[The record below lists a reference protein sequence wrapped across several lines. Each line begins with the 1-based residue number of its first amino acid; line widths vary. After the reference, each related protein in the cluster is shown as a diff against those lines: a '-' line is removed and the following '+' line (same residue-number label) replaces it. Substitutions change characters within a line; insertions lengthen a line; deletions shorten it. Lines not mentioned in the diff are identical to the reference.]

1 MSLDI
6 NRYTLKCWI
15 KFAYGLKPN
24 VDFVVS
30 YIWGEHCIDD
40 LPQSP
45 IEKDMVDSVDQL
57 RDRFG
62 TESTIHYN
70 SESDSLTLKLKHSS
84 WSVLNMTDQYW
95 ITFDNTSFKYV
106 HKYIWT
112 GPIEILVESLIE
124 FDKLVP
130 FIIEQCEEIETKKR
144 KKQILTDMAVATA
157 RGMIEDMVSQGQ
169 IDIPKDYVIRGTD
182 IGRVVLYFH
191 SPKCTIN
198 TPLDYLRARL
208 IRRFPNK
215 STRIR

>member
-15 KFAYGLKPN
+15 KFAYGMKPN

-40 LPQSP
+40 LSQSP
-45 IEKDMVDSVDQL
+45 IEKGLAESMDQL
-57 RDRFG
+57 RDKFG
-62 TESTIHYN
+62 VESTIHYD
-70 SESDSLTLKLKHSS
+70 SESDSLLLKLNHYS
-84 WSVLNMTDQYW
+84 WSIFNQLDHYW
-95 ITFDNTSFKYV
+95 ITLDNTSYN
-106 HKYIWT
+106 YIWT

-130 FIIEQCEEIETKKR
+130 FIIEQCEEIEAEKR

-157 RGMIEDMVSQGQ
+157 RGMIEDMVSQGL
-169 IDIPKDYVIRGTD
+169 IDIPQDYVIRGTD
-182 IGRVVLYFH
+182 IGRVVLYFN

-208 IRRFPNK
+208 TRRFPNNITHK
-215 STRIR
+215 R

>member
-1 MSLDI
+1 M
-6 NRYTLKCWI
+6 
-15 KFAYGLKPN
+15 KPN

-45 IEKDMVDSVDQL
+45 IEKGLADSMDQL
-57 RDRFG
+57 RDKFG
-62 TESTIHYN
+62 VESTIHYD
-70 SESDSLTLKLKHSS
+70 SESDSLLLKLNHYS
-84 WSVLNMTDQYW
+84 WSIFNQLDHYW
-95 ITFDNTSFKYV
+95 ITLDNTSYN
-106 HKYIWT
+106 YIWT

-130 FIIEQCEEIETKKR
+130 FIIEQCEEIEAEKR

-157 RGMIEDMVSQGQ
+157 RGMIEDMVSQGL

-182 IGRVVLYFH
+182 IGRVVLYFN

-208 IRRFPNK
+208 TRRFPNNITHK
-215 STRIR
+215 R

>member
-45 IEKDMVDSVDQL
+45 IEKGLADSMDQL
-57 RDRFG
+57 RDKFG
-62 TESTIHYN
+62 VESTIHYD
-70 SESDSLTLKLKHSS
+70 SESDSLLLKLNHYS
-84 WSVLNMTDQYW
+84 WSIFNQLDHYW
-95 ITFDNTSFKYV
+95 ITLDNTSYN
-106 HKYIWT
+106 YIWT

-130 FIIEQCEEIETKKR
+130 FIIEQCEEIEAEKR

-157 RGMIEDMVSQGQ
+157 RGMIEDMVSQGL

-182 IGRVVLYFH
+182 IGRVVLYFN

-208 IRRFPNK
+208 TRRFPNNITHK
-215 STRIR
+215 R

>member
-1 MSLDI
+1 MD
-6 NRYTLKCWI
+6 R
-15 KFAYGLKPN
+15 
-24 VDFVVS
+24 
-30 YIWGEHCIDD
+30 
-40 LPQSP
+40 
-45 IEKDMVDSVDQL
+45 L

-62 TESTIHYN
+62 AESTIHYD

-84 WSVLNMTDQYW
+84 WSVFYMIDQYW
-95 ITFDNTSFKYV
+95 ITFDNTSFKYA

-130 FIIEQCEEIETKKR
+130 FIIEQCEDIEAEKR
-144 KKQILTDMAVATA
+144 KKQILTDMTAATA
-157 RGMIEDMVSQGQ
+157 RGMIEDMVSQGL

-182 IGRVVLYFH
+182 IGRVVLYFN

>member
-1 MSLDI
+1 M
-6 NRYTLKCWI
+6 
-15 KFAYGLKPN
+15 KPN

-45 IEKDMVDSVDQL
+45 IEKGLADSMDQL
-57 RDRFG
+57 RDKFG
-62 TESTIHYN
+62 VESTIHYD
-70 SESDSLTLKLKHSS
+70 SESDSLLLKLNHYS
-84 WSVLNMTDQYW
+84 WSIFNQLDHYW
-95 ITFDNTSFKYV
+95 ITLDNTSYN
-106 HKYIWT
+106 YIWT

-130 FIIEQCEEIETKKR
+130 FIIEQCEEIEAEKR

-157 RGMIEDMVSQGQ
+157 RGMIEDMVSQGL

-215 STRIR
+215 RTRIR